1 VRAAALL
8 FSAVVFPAAIAGQ
21 GSGSITGAVS
31 DTAGLAVRQ
40 ARVRVLTAGPA
51 ARLVASTLTSAE
63 GTYRFD
69 SLSAGRV
76 IVDVAV
82 IGYFPAADT
91 VELSAGQTVR
101 HDFRLRVSPVT
112 LLPTIVTAAKRSQ
125 LLDQAITSVSLV
137 SREAISARAVNTVDE
152 AVDKAPGVQFINGQV
167 NIRGSS
173 GFVEGL
179 GSRVL
184 LLVDGVPANQ
194 GDRGGINWDLVPVD
208 QVQRVE
214 VVKGAGSALY
224 GSSAFGG
231 VVNLITRELPTG
243 AHARLRATAGVYADP
258 PQPVWGFRDYTGI
271 QDGLDVSASYGQGS
285 VRAGFAAGARHS
297 DGYRE
302 QDKADHWQA
311 TARGEWRPEPAM
323 LVNLSAAWAS
333 DQYQVPEP
341 WCASG
346 QCADSGLAAQPFRI
360 VSIGDSSHPS
370 NRGNRTR
377 SDKGY
382 LTALVTRTPSERIA
396 WSARASWLRTH
407 FTDSYPNRRLSLGGP
422 ADSAIANRY
431 GLEARVVSR
440 RDTGQIVTF
449 GAEVT
454 HSDVLSNVFS
464 GDLTRATNR
473 HSQDE
478 YAAYGEAEQVLG
490 SIRLTA
496 GARGDFL
503 TIDGGG
509 VTAFVSPRGGLVWP
523 TRTGSWRASVG
534 RAYRAPS
541 LAERFVTTYA
551 LGFRVVPNPALRA
564 EEGWSAEVGRSWIP
578 MPWLHG
584 DAAVFWTEA
593 KSLIEPSVD
602 SSLVIQF
609 RNLQRARLAGVDL
622 SVSANAL
629 VPGLTIS
636 LAYQYLYARE
646 LPHDTTPAGTM
657 TPQRPLLY
665 RPPHLLT
672 LSADYTWRR
681 IGVGADWR
689 YSSRYERQDP
699 LFRGDPQLGGKV
711 LDLRASWTAGP
722 LEAHLKV
729 ANALNYIYNLAPRV
743 LEPVRTTTLTVA
755 YTY

>member
-1 VRAAALL
+1 VKTGVLVLTALGVPL
-8 FSAVVFPAAIAGQ
+8 ALMGQ
-21 GSGSITGAVS
+21 GTGVVTGAVHDS
-31 DTAGLAVRQ
+31 AGLAIRQ
-40 ARVRVLTAGPA
+40 ARVRALTRGPG
-51 ARLVASTLTSAE
+51 ARLIASTQTTDA

-69 SLSAGRV
+69 SLLAGQV
-76 IVDVAV
+76 IIDVAV
-82 IGYFPAADT
+82 IGYLPAVDT
-91 VELSAGQTVR
+91 IEVAPRETLQ
-101 HDFRLRVSPVT
+101 HDFRLRLSPVT
-112 LLPTIVTAAKRSQ
+112 LMPTIVTAAKRSQ
-125 LLDQAITSVSLV
+125 LLDQAITSVALV

-243 AHARLRATAGVYADP
+243 AHARLRATAGVFADP
-258 PQPVWGFRDYTGI
+258 PQTVWGFRDYTGI
-271 QDGLDVSASYGQGS
+271 QDGVDVSASYGRGA
-285 VRAGFAAGARHS
+285 VRGGLAAGARHS
-297 DGYRE
+297 DGYRQ
-302 QDKADHWQA
+302 QDKADHWQVSG
-311 TARGEWRPEPAM
+311 RGDWRPEPATR
-323 LVNLSAAWAS
+323 VNLSGAWAS

-341 WCASG
+341 WCQSG
-346 QCADSGLAAQPFRI
+346 QCADSGQALQPFRI
-360 VSIGDSSHPS
+360 DTL
-370 NRGNRTR
+370 NRGNSTR

-382 LTALVTRTPSERIA
+382 FTALVTRTPSARVA
-396 WSARASWLRTH
+396 WSARVSWLRTH
-407 FTDSYPNRRLSLGGP
+407 FTDAYPGRRPPFAP
-422 ADSAIANRY
+422 ADFSVANRY
-431 GLEARVVSR
+431 GGEARLVTR
-440 RDTGQIVTF
+440 RDTGQIVTV
-449 GAEVT
+449 GVEGT
-454 HSDVLSNVFS
+454 QSDVTSNVFS
-464 GDLTRATNR
+464 GDTTGGGGR
-473 HSQDE
+473 HMQDE
-478 YAAYGEAEQVLG
+478 YAAFAEAEQVMGPVRATL
-490 SIRLTA
+490 

-503 TIDGGG
+503 TIDGSG

-523 TRTGSWRASVG
+523 TLTGSWRASVG

-578 MPWLHG
+578 VPWLHG
-584 DAAVFWTEA
+584 DAAIFWTEA
-593 KSLIEPSVD
+593 KNLIEPSID

-629 VPGLTIS
+629 VPGLTSS

-665 RPPHLLT
+665 RPRHLLT

-699 LFRGDPQLGGKV
+699 LFHGDPRLEGKI

-743 LEPVRTTTLTVA
+743 LEPVRTTTLTL
-755 YTY
+755 TYSY

>member
-1 VRAAALL
+1 MRPAAALAL
-8 FSAVVFPAAIAGQ
+8 ALAGAGGLSAQATGVVVG
-21 GSGSITGAVS
+21 TVS
-31 DTAGLAVRQ
+31 DTSGRPLQ
-40 ARVRVLTAGPA
+40 NARVHVVRTALSTLSDAAGRFRLAAVPPGPA
-51 ARLVASTLTSAE
+51 TVQAQLIGFYPAQSDVLVAAGDSVTLTLVLRASAME
-63 GTYRFD
+63 
-69 SLSAGRV
+69 LNPV
-76 IVDVAV
+76 IV
-82 IGYFPAADT
+82 
-91 VELSAGQTVR
+91 S
-101 HDFRLRVSPVT
+101 
-112 LLPTIVTAAKRSQ
+112 AAKRSQ
-125 LLDQAITSVSLV
+125 LLDQAMTSVSLV
-137 SREAISARAVNTVDE
+137 SREAIAMRAVNTVDE

-243 AHARLRATAGVYADP
+243 PHARLRVTAGVFADP
-258 PQPVWGFRDYTGI
+258 PDAVWGFRDYTGI
-271 QDGLDVSASYGQGS
+271 QDGLDLEASYGRQT

-311 TARGEWRPEPAM
+311 SGHGEWRPEPAM
-323 LVNLSAAWAS
+323 LVKLSGAWAS

-346 QCADSGLAAQPFRI
+346 QCTDSGQGFQPFRI
-360 VSIGDSSHPS
+360 DTA
-370 NRGNRTR
+370 NRGNTTR

-382 LTALVTRTPSERIA
+382 FAAIVTRTPSASIA
-396 WSARASWLRTH
+396 WSTRLSWLRTR
-407 FTDSYPNRRLSLGGP
+407 FTDVYPGRQPPFAPSDF
-422 ADSAIANRY
+422 AVANRY
-431 GLEARVVSR
+431 GGEARLVSR
-440 RDTGQIVTF
+440 HDTSQVVTV
-449 GAEVT
+449 GLEVA
-454 HSDVLSNVFS
+454 HSDVASNVFS
-464 GDLTRATNR
+464 GDTTGGSGG
-473 HSQDE
+473 HMQDE
-478 YAAYGEAEQVLG
+478 YAAYAEAEQVMGPL
-490 SIRLTA
+490 RATL

-551 LGFRVVPNPALRA
+551 LGFRVIPNPALRA
-564 EEGWSAEVGRSWIP
+564 EQGWTAEVGRAWSP
-578 MPWLHG
+578 VPWLRG

-593 KSLIEPSVD
+593 RHLVEPATD
-602 SSLVIQF
+602 SALRIKFQNV
-609 RNLQRARLAGVDL
+609 QRARLV
-622 SVSANAL
+622 
-629 VPGLTIS
+629 GLDCNITATS
-636 LAYQYLYARE
+636 FGPHLTATLAYLYLDAHE
-646 LPHDTTPAGTM
+646 LTHDTVPE
-657 TPQRPLLY
+657 RPLLY
-665 RPPHLLT
+665 RARHLVT
-672 LSADYTWRR
+672 LSADYTWRSL
-681 IGVGADWR
+681 GVGADLR
-689 YSSRYERQDP
+689 YSSRFERQDP
-699 LFRGDPQLGGKV
+699 LFPGDPRLGGKV

-722 LEAHLKV
+722 LEAHLKIG
-729 ANALNYIYNLAPRV
+729 NALNYVYNLAPRV
-743 LEPVRTTTLTVA
+743 LEPVRTTTLTLA
-755 YTY
+755 YSY